1 MTKKS
6 LGVVRDRIKRR
17 AHQARLELSDELVER
32 LCTYVELLRR
42 WNERMNLT
50 ALDDLERGLDRLIVE
65 PLMAVER
72 LPTQRGRLVD
82 IGSGGGSPAIPM
94 KLAAPGVDL
103 LMVEAKARKAAF
115 LREVCR
121 QLELDG
127 TVVETCRY
135 ESLLT
140 RTDLHEAH
148 DVLTLRAVRV
158 DGPLLLGLQAFV
170 KPGGQLFLFRGGGAS
185 DLPDEIRPPLVWR
198 ATHPLVSTLRSRLVV
213 LEKWRAGAMAKKKR
227 T

>member
-1 MTKKS
+1 
-6 LGVVRDRIKRR
+6 
-17 AHQARLELSDELVER
+17 
-32 LCTYVELLRR
+32 
-42 WNERMNLT
+42 MNLT
-50 ALDDLERGLDRLIVE
+50 ALDDRERGMDRLIIE

-72 LPTQRGRLVD
+72 LPRIHRRLID

-94 KLAAPGVDL
+94 KLAAPGADL
-103 LMVEAKARKAAF
+103 LMVEAKTRKAAF

-121 QLELDG
+121 QLELDA
-127 TVVETCRY
+127 TVVETGRY

-170 KPGGQLFLFRGGGAS
+170 KPGGQLFLFRGVGAS
-185 DLPDEIRPPLVWR
+185 DIPDEIRPPLVWR

-213 LEKWRAGAMAKKKR
+213 LEKRRSGSMANKKR
-227 T
+227 K

>member
-1 MTKKS
+1 MSKKS
-6 LGVVRDRIKRR
+6 RGVLKDRIKRR
-17 AHQARLELSDELVER
+17 AGRARLEPSEELVER
-32 LCTYVELLRR
+32 LCTYVELLTR

-50 ALDDLERGLDRLIVE
+50 ALDDRERGLDRLIVE
-65 PLMAVER
+65 PLMAIDR
-72 LPTQRGRLVD
+72 LPARRGRVVD

-94 KLAAPGVDL
+94 KLAAPGLHL

-121 QLELDG
+121 QLELDR
-127 TVVETCRY
+127 TAVETCRY

-140 RTDLHEAH
+140 RADLHEAH

-158 DGPLLLGLQAFV
+158 DGQLLLGLQAFV

-185 DLPDEIRPPLVWR
+185 DLPEETRPPLVWH
-198 ATHPLVSTLRSRLVV
+198 ATHRLVPELRSRLVI
-213 LEKWRAGAMAKKKR
+213 LEKRLPNV
-227 T
+227 